1 MVPILSPEDLWKNLS
16 EEERFLLVIDSRKV
30 VPGSLF
36 VALSFEPLSHL
47 KQAQQRGAKYLI
59 CSPFVSSHGF
69 SEESF
74 LRTSCPKT
82 FWALVMQ
89 KRFPKRPSFLSGV
102 TGTNGKSSVVYCA
115 ESLWRA
121 SNKKGASL
129 GTLGLSVGGQKQA
142 DFCMT
147 TPDASIL
154 YPALDSLASQ
164 NVEALA
170 IEVSSHALI
179 QKRLLGLRFDAMA
192 WTSFSQDHLDYH
204 GDMASYLAAKI
215 LMFDQLH
222 PEGIA
227 WLYAGLPETVFEAA
241 KQKKIG
247 YKTYGAH
254 PQAYRRILFL
264 HQERAHTALRVEED
278 GTILWEGKV
287 PQVASFL
294 IENALA
300 AIGLVEASGIAVT
313 DLWSSLS
320 CLSFPTGRMQSIL
333 NPLGCDIYV
342 DYAHTPDALEVVL
355 KTLRGQTQ
363 GKLWVV
369 FGCGGNRDASKRA
382 RMGDIAAQWADHTVV
397 TNDNPRHEDPLSI
410 ATTIAQQHDFTI
422 ILDRRAAIQTTIAQ
436 LQSGD
441 CLLVAGKGHE
451 TTQDIEG
458 ELISFSDQEVL
469 KSYLMPEGM

>member
-1 MVPILSPEDLWKNLS
+1 MVSLLSPEDLWKNLS
-16 EEERFLLVIDSRKV
+16 EEERSLLVIDSRKV

-36 VALSFEPLSHL
+36 VALSSDPLSHL
-47 KQAQQRGAKYLI
+47 KEAQQRGAKRLI
-59 CSPFVSSHGF
+59 CCPLVSTQGLL
-69 SEESF
+69 EESF
-74 LRTSCPKT
+74 LYTHCPKT

-89 KRFPKRPSFLSGV
+89 DRFPKKPRFLGGV
-102 TGTNGKSSVVYCA
+102 TGTNGKSSVVYGA

-129 GTLGLSVGGQKQA
+129 GTLGLSVDGQKQA

-154 YPALDSLASQ
+154 YPTLDSLASQ
-164 NVEALA
+164 NVEVLA
-170 IEVSSHALI
+170 MEVSSHALI

-241 KQKKIG
+241 KQKKIR
-247 YKTYGAH
+247 YKTYGTH
-254 PQAYRRILFL
+254 PHAYRRIVFL
-264 HQERAHTALRVEED
+264 SQERRDTALRVEED
-278 GTILWEGKV
+278 GTLLWEGKI

-313 DLWSSLS
+313 DLWPSLS
-320 CLSFPTGRMQSIL
+320 YLSFPRGRMESIP
-333 NPLGCDIYV
+333 NPLGCHIYV
-342 DYAHTPDALEVVL
+342 DYAHTPDALELVL
-355 KTLRGQTQ
+355 KTLRGRTQ

-382 RMGDIAAQWADHTVV
+382 PMGDIAAQWADHAVV
-397 TNDNPRHEDPLSI
+397 TNDNPRHEDPRSI
-410 ATTIAQQHDFTI
+410 AKTIAQQHDFTI
-422 ILDRRAAIQTTIAQ
+422 ILDRKAAIQTAIAQ
-436 LQSGD
+436 LQPGD

-451 TTQDIEG
+451 TTQDIAG
-458 ELISFSDQEVL
+458 ELFAFSDQEVIQSCFVL
-469 KSYLMPEGM
+469 ERI